1 LVVSRG
7 DSAIDLEMSENALDA
22 ISLAVLLFVVAD
34 DCFAI
39 GLGRD
44 HGFDAA
50 FLEIGPDS
58 IGVVGFVGEQGL
70 GLLFG

>member
-7 DSAIDLEMSENALDA
+7 DSAIDLEVPEDALDA
-22 ISLAVLLFVVAD
+22 ISLAILPFVVAD
-34 DCFAI
+34 DGLAI
-39 GLGRD
+39 GLGWD

-70 GLLFG
+70 GLLLG